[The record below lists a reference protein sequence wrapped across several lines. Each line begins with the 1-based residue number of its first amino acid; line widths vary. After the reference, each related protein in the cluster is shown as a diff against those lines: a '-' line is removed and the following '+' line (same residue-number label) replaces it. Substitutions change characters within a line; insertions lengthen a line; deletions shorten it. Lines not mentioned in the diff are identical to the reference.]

1 MSDDLRLK
9 VSSWCRRVQCLVSS
23 IEHIKERVRA
33 RAPEP
38 EMREGATMADMRE
51 AQSRRA
57 EVRTGEARRPPAPRH
72 CLRPLHYPLRL
83 VARRPR
89 RPDIPPAPRA
99 NPWGPEP
106 RPHARPV
113 YFIRRTAAPAL
124 TKRPDIT
131 RSLIIYATYYGV
143 KAKSAVDR
151 KRPKRYHA
159 DAPRCSARRY
169 DKNRLVTRGLEH
181 RGVTDERQR
190 ERVSESRQE

>member
-38 EMREGATMADMRE
+38 RCEK
-51 AQSRRA
+51 
-57 EVRTGEARRPPAPRH
+57 ARRWQICEKPKADGPKYEQAK
-72 CLRPLHYPLRL
+72 
-83 VARRPR
+83 AK
-89 RPDIPPAPRA
+89 APRA
-99 NPWGPEP
+99 PALPEAPPLPLTPCSAPPAAPRYPPGAPREPRPEP

-159 DAPRCSARRY
+159 GLMLPDAARRY

>member
-1 MSDDLRLK
+1 
-9 VSSWCRRVQCLVSS
+9 VSPCPVFSFFDRTYKRTCESAS
-23 IEHIKERVRA
+23 ARA
-33 RAPEP
+33 R
-38 EMREGATMADMRE
+38 D
-51 AQSRRA
+51 
-57 EVRTGEARRPPAPRH
+57 ARRRDDG
-72 CLRPLHYPLRL
+72 RY
-83 VARRPR
+83 ARSPKPTGRSTNR
-89 RPDIPPAPRA
+89 RSAKAPRA
-99 NPWGPEP
+99 PALPEAPPLPLTPCSAPPAAPRYPPGAPREPRPEP

-159 DAPRCSARRY
+159 GLMLPDAARRY